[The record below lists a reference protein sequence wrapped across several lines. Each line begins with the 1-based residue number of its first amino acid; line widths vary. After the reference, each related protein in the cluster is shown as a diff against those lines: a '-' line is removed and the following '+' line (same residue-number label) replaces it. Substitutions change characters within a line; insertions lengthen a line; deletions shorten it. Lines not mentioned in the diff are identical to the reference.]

1 MSPALLARLP
11 AEVQPLLT
19 RWRRLPNSDAP
30 SLSRWL
36 EPELLG
42 GALAHYARNWPQAD
56 PRAVA
61 SQWHQESCAL
71 VLPPLLLGGLLDG
84 EPPSLDPTRLRMT
97 IDAQGAPTELH
108 LPLPMSQVRADRN
121 GARLLE
127 RLHEQLLHPLISHFA
142 AHTGLAP
149 RLLWGNVAL
158 CIDWVLDT
166 AQACLTD
173 CALGEARAHFHDTRR
188 QDACAASRAALRR
201 EAAGV
206 TRRVCCLRE
215 RLPLQR
221 CVVCPLARRRNSITL
236 PT

>member
-1 MSPALLARLP
+1 MTLAERLP
-11 AEVQPLLT
+11 ADLQPLAA
-19 RWRRLPNSDAP
+19 RWRQLPHSDAP

-42 GALAHYARNWPQAD
+42 AALARYARTWPQAD

-61 SQWHQESCAL
+61 SHWHQASCAL
-71 VLPPLLLGGLLDG
+71 LLPPLLLGGLLEP
-84 EPPSLDPTRLRMT
+84 EPPSLDPARLRMT
-97 IDAQGAPTELH
+97 VDAQGAPAELH
-108 LPLPMSQVRADRN
+108 LPLPPGAVPGERN
-121 GARLLE
+121 GARLLD
-127 RLHEQLLHPLISHFA
+127 LLQEQLLHPLVSRFA

-158 CIDWVLDT
+158 CIDWVLDM
-166 AQACLTD
+166 AQGWLPD
-173 CALGEARAHFHDTRR
+173 RALGEARAHFRDTRR
-188 QDACAASRAALRR
+188 QDACGALRAALRR
-201 EAAGV
+201 DAAGV

-221 CVVCPLARRRNSITL
+221 CVVCPLARRQNLINT